1 MRGTST
7 KADAENNKKEEE
19 EGPVDWPMWGSFE
32 EWADRV
38 EYSARGVTQRDVDN
52 LFKRS
57 SSYVSRGGSKP
68 ETPPNTPATM
78 GDFRPV
84 RTKDDDD
91 NNEKCTMT
99 QRAIDDGAWLKR
111 RRGK

>member
-1 MRGTST
+1 MRGTE
-7 KADAENNKKEEE
+7 AQDNEKE
-19 EGPVDWPMWGSFE
+19 PE
-32 EWADRV
+32 EWMICHLFEDALADRV

-84 RTKDDDD
+84 RTKDDVD
-91 NNEKCTMT
+91 NEKCTMT
-99 QRAIDDGAWLKR
+99 QRAVDDGAWLKR